1 MPSRNL
7 RLFTALSLAVVAHAQ
22 GSDTTGAFR
31 GRVSHTKGGAIAGAS
46 LNIRNVDTGL
56 SRSAQ
61 TAADGTFSLGL
72 LQVGTYKV
80 TIKAPGLKTVE
91 DQVRVTLGEA
101 ASRTYRMDEEMA
113 AATVEIVA
121 TAQTLDATQVNT
133 VSTIDEKLVSS
144 IPLVSRNFMDL
155 VRLTPGAVA
164 GPGNPPRL
172 MVGGARQIMNNL
184 QIDGAT
190 NNSSFFGEQRGGAII
205 PFVFGADTIR
215 ELQVITNGFDV
226 QYGNAAGATINAI
239 TKNGTNDFTGS
250 VMHLVRNDSWMAKA
264 KPTPFE
270 GTAGQ
275 NSQKSLTRTG
285 NSTNTNITVGGPI
298 VKDKLFYFVGI
309 ETFDTKRGAKPAWNT
324 TGASGTDLTNFA
336 GSAFMNI
343 FTRAGVT
350 LAQEMGNPALGTAG
364 PEYTQETKNT
374 SYLAR
379 IDYNLNES
387 HRFALRVNYN
397 KFEDTIGGGNSITTP
412 PSNLLLNTTNA
423 ISWVLEANSIWAP
436 EVFSET
442 RLQVSN
448 ERRPF
453 AGNGVSPALSFPSV
467 SIGTKTS
474 TPRQMNEIMT
484 ELIHNTTWAHGD
496 WTLKGGFDLQKTSIG
511 NQFFNNGNGA
521 FNFGSNGVA
530 YGTAY
535 RWLTGTLGTI
545 NAVPPNTL
553 ANASDTALTYS
564 GATSVNGGRVDIDQ
578 NLNSIYVQG
587 QYQGL
592 LEKRLTIIA
601 GFRYSQQKLSD
612 NPLPNPNFKGLD
624 SAVDSS
630 HTDPRFAFSLDL
642 DGKGKT
648 ILRGG
653 YGWFSTP
660 TPLLLVANT
669 MTGNGQNITNYS
681 FQLSAANL
689 GAWMPATAPN
699 NTGPTAGM
707 LSAASLLSGQFLN
720 KVSDANLQ
728 ALSGGG
734 GSSINTQLWD
744 PETKMSRA
752 KKMHLALEHDMGN
765 GLTVGAKVTFTT
777 FEGLQYLEN
786 INLNQGAVVGAAVNG
801 FGPSTPY
808 NDGYANPNLN
818 SFSRGSSTGPVVRPG
833 QATVRGVT
841 VDFRGSAFAPGNP
854 VGGFGDVY
862 LVKGDGH
869 GRYRGLTLEM
879 NKRWSEDAGI
889 SANVTFS
896 KSEDTN
902 SNERGTYTSTGG
914 VLSELVLAS
923 TSNPANPN
931 SDFGPS
937 YADRFMVLNL
947 AGYFP
952 VAYGVKGSFRFNY
965 GTGLPYTALVG
976 VDTNGD
982 NILNEPAFGG
992 RNGQR
997 QPDTKTMDLRIS
1009 REFTIWRAV
1018 RIEGAIDV
1026 FNVFN
1031 WANQEIRD
1039 TEQVATRSQTIGGIP
1054 SIVPN
1059 SNFQKVAGR
1068 DFNTRE
1074 VQFGVRVKF

>member
-1 MPSRNL
+1 MRSRNL
-7 RLFTALSLAVVAHAQ
+7 RIITALSFAVVAHAQ
-22 GSDTTGAFR
+22 SSDTTGAFR
-31 GRVSHTKGGAIAGAS
+31 GRVNNAKGGALAGA
-46 LNIRNVDTGL
+46 NVQIRNVDTG
-56 SRSAQ
+56 STRSAQ
-61 TAADGTFSLGL
+61 VGADGTFSMGL

-80 TIKAPGLKTVE
+80 TVKAPGMKMVE
-91 DQVRVTLGEA
+91 DQIRVSLGEA
-101 ASRTYRMDEEMA
+101 ASRTYRMDEELA
-113 AATVEIVA
+113 AATVEIIA
-121 TAQTLDATQVNT
+121 TAQTLDVAQVNT

-164 GPGNPPRL
+164 GPGNPPRM

-226 QYGNAAGATINAI
+226 QYGNAAGAVINAI
-239 TKNGTNDFTGS
+239 TKSGTNDFGGS

-264 KPTPFE
+264 KATPF
-270 GTAGQ
+270 TPANSTQ
-275 NSQKSLTRTG
+275 NTPAALTRSG
-285 NSTNTNITVGGPI
+285 NSTNTNLTVGGPI
-298 VKDKLFYFVGI
+298 LKDKLFYFVGV
-309 ETFDTKRGAKPAWNT
+309 ETYKTQRGAKPAWNT
-324 TGASGTDLTNFA
+324 SGATAAQLTEIGNFA
-336 GSAFMNI
+336 SSALMNV

-350 LAQEMGNPALGTAG
+350 LAQEMGNPSTGTPG

-379 IDYNLNES
+379 LDYNLNES

-397 KFEDTIGGGNSITTP
+397 KFEDTIGGGNSILTP
-412 PSNLLLNTTNA
+412 QSNLLLNTTNA
-423 ISWVLEANSIWAP
+423 ISWVLEANSIWTP
-436 EVFSET
+436 ELFSET

-453 AGNGVSPALSFPSV
+453 AGNGTSPALSFPSV

-484 ELIHNTTWAHGD
+484 ELIHNTTWVRGD
-496 WTLKGGFDLQKTSIG
+496 WSVKAGFDLQKTSIG
-511 NQFFNNGNGA
+511 NQFFNNGNGS
-521 FNFGSNGVA
+521 FIFGSGPAA

-535 RWLTGTLGTI
+535 RWVTGTLGTLS
-545 NAVPPNTL
+545 ATPPTPPNTL
-553 ANASDTALTYS
+553 ANAADTALTYN

-578 NLNSIYVQG
+578 DLNSVYVQG

-592 LEKRLTIIA
+592 LDKRLTLIA
-601 GFRYSQQKLSD
+601 GLRYAQQKLSD

-624 SAVDSS
+624 SAANSS
-630 HTDPRFAFSLDL
+630 HIDPRMAFSLDL

-681 FQLSAANL
+681 FQLSAATL

-699 NTGPTAGM
+699 NSGATAGL
-707 LSAASLLSGQFLN
+707 LSAAALLNGQVLGR
-720 KVSDANLQ
+720 VSDASLL

-734 GSSINTQLWD
+734 GASINTQLWD

-752 KKMHLALEHDMGN
+752 KKVHLALEHDLGN
-765 GLTVGAKVTFTT
+765 GLTVGVKATYTR
-777 FEGLQYLEN
+777 FEGLQYLQN
-786 INLNQGAVVGAAVNG
+786 INLNQGGAAT
-801 FGPSTPY
+801 PTPY
-808 NDGYANPNLN
+808 NDGYANPSLN
-818 SFSRGSSTGPVVRPG
+818 SFTRTNRPNT
-833 QATVRGVT
+833 ATVRGVNL
-841 VDFRGSAFAPGNP
+841 DFRGSALAPGNP
-854 VGGFGDVY
+854 AGGFADVY
-862 LVKGDGH
+862 LVKGDGF
-869 GRYRGLTLEM
+869 GRYRGLSFELS
-879 NKRWSEDAGI
+879 KRFSENAGFTT
-889 SANVTFS
+889 NLTFS

-923 TSNPANPN
+923 TSNPAKPS

-937 YADRFMVLNL
+937 YADRFIVLNL

-952 VAYGVKGSFRFNY
+952 IAYGVKGSFRFNY
-965 GTGLPYTALVG
+965 ATGLPYTALVG
-976 VDTNGD
+976 NDPNNDG
-982 NILNEPAFGG
+982 IRNEAAFGT
-992 RNGQR
+992 RNEQR
-997 QPDTKTMDLRIS
+997 QPDTRAMDLRLS
-1009 REFTIWRAV
+1009 REFIIWRKV
-1018 RIEGAIDV
+1018 SIEGAIDV

-1031 WANQEIRD
+1031 WSNQEVRD
-1039 TEQVATRSQTIGGIP
+1039 TEQVATTSAGALNP
-1054 SIVPN
+1054 
-1059 SNFQKVAGR
+1059 NFQKIAGR